1 MNLGN
6 IRTLYDA
13 DLSDSPLAR
22 FGLATIAMSM
32 ATNSACWVKGGVWHK
47 ELDSIGGNFEL
58 MRDLH
63 LKVLEYKAKPYEDPS
78 KLVGCHYHLHTD
90 TECVASKKEDT
101 EKDKAGK

>member
-32 ATNSACWVKGGVWHK
+32 ATYSACWVKGGEWHK
-47 ELDSIGGNFEL
+47 ELDGIGGNFEV
-58 MRDLH
+58 MKDLH
-63 LKVLEYKAKPYEDPS
+63 LKVLQHRVKPFEDPS
-78 KLVGCHYHLHTD
+78 KLVGCQYHLHTD
-90 TECVASKKEDT
+90 TECVASKEEAT
-101 EKDKAGK
+101 GKDKSGW